1 MRERIRVCWVGP
13 TPEGQTQA
21 IVEQAIHPIT
31 VTNRSV
37 EWLHDGETTGA
48 TVEHDADTPIAD
60 CFVLDLDAE
69 GRDAGIRAVPGQT
82 PVAVVLGHDE
92 DTSHPLE
99 AGAADVFRRDTV
111 QQEPA
116 LVARRLRSVVDASAS
131 RPPLTRVSAD
141 STRLGRYQT
150 VVERAADPMYVLDS
164 SGRCVLANDAL
175 ARFSGYERTDLVGTH
190 ASTFIGS
197 AEFERAGE
205 LLADLASSDES
216 AGRFEFTL
224 ETADGDERVGEA
236 TIVPVTTD
244 DRVLGSVGVV
254 RDISERTRRTRE
266 LARFRTI
273 VETAPVGL
281 FSLDETG
288 TISWA
293 NDEFVAPF
301 AEPAD
306 EIVGEPFQALVER
319 GYFSPEEIDAYA
331 ERVRTLLSDDTDV
344 TEITHEPR
352 LHTPDGETRTY
363 RATLTT
369 LPLDDGEFTG
379 TVNAFREITDERRYQ
394 RELERQNDRLEQ
406 FASLVSHDLRNPLN
420 VAQGHVDLLEE
431 AVDHDSVS
439 EVSWAIE
446 RMATLIDDLLTLTRQ
461 GETVGDPE
469 RVDLAA
475 VVDDAWAVV
484 EGPVTLRR
492 DVAGT
497 VAADRSRLV
506 ELFTNLFRNVVDHG
520 MADEN
525 RAPIDH
531 DAHANEAAVHD
542 PEATDNEQHP
552 TNEPESAREITV
564 GWLDDEASAS
574 AAPTGFFVDDD
585 GPGLPDADV
594 FEAGVT
600 TDPDG
605 TGIGLAI
612 VAEIAEAHGWTATAG
627 ESPSGGA
634 RFAFRGVDSARA
646 ERSAR

>member
-31 VTNRSV
+31 VTDRSV
-37 EWLHDGETTGA
+37 EWLRDGEPKDA
-48 TVEHDADTPIAD
+48 TVEHDAATRVAD
-60 CFVLDLDAE
+60 CFVLDLDAD
-69 GRDAGIRAVPGQT
+69 GRDAGIRAVPEET

-92 DTSHPLE
+92 DTTSPLE
-99 AGAADVFRRDTV
+99 AGAADIFRRDTV
-111 QQEPA
+111 QREPA
-116 LVARRLRSVVDASAS
+116 LVARRLRSVVDASTA
-131 RPPLTRVSAD
+131 RPPLTQTSTD

-150 VVERAADPMYVLDS
+150 VVELAADPMYVLDS

-175 ARFSGYERTDLVGTH
+175 ARFSGYDRTDLVGAH
-190 ASTFIGS
+190 ASRFIGS
-197 AEFERAGE
+197 AEFERASE
-205 LLADLASSDES
+205 LLADLTSSDES

-273 VETAPVGL
+273 VETAPIGL

-288 TISWA
+288 TITWA

-301 AEPAD
+301 AESAD
-306 EIVGEPFQALVER
+306 EIVGESFQTLVER
-319 GYFSPEEIDAYA
+319 GYFAPEEIDSYV

-420 VAQGHVDLLEE
+420 VAQGHAELLEG
-431 AVDHDSVS
+431 AVEHDSTT
-439 EVSWAIE
+439 EISWALE
-446 RMATLIDDLLTLTRQ
+446 RMETLIDDLLALARQ
-461 GETVGDPE
+461 GETVGEPE
-469 RVDLAA
+469 RVNLGA
-475 VVDDAWAVV
+475 VVDEAWAVV
-484 EGPVTLRR
+484 EGPVTLRH

-497 VAADRSRLV
+497 VLADRSRLC
-506 ELFTNLFRNVVDHG
+506 ELLTNLFRNVVDHG
-520 MADEN
+520 IADDTGATDPN
-525 RAPIDH
+525 ATQATDH
-531 DAHANEAAVHD
+531 DSHANVSA
-542 PEATDNEQHP
+542 DNEQHP
-552 TNEPESAREITV
+552 TNEPESAREISV
-564 GWLDDEASAS
+564 GWIDGDSNPAVEPS
-574 AAPTGFFVDDD
+574 GFLVADD
-585 GPGLPDADV
+585 GPGLPNVDV

-612 VAEIAEAHGWTATAG
+612 VAEIAEAHGWTVTAG
-627 ESPSGGA
+627 ESASGGA
-634 RFAFRGVDSARA
+634 RFEFRGVDSARVD
-646 ERSAR
+646 RSGR